1 MSDTLPPDLRDLLTQ
16 ISVQLGRIDTRL
28 GHIEGD
34 IGEIKTDARAF
45 RVEVN
50 DRFGA
55 VEAHMDSRFG
65 AVDARFDAIDA
76 RMDSR
81 FGGVEARLRGQ
92 DETFTQ
98 IRVEVAGVAGRIMNI
113 PNTWQMFAICL
124 TTLVGL
130 PVILGIALTLLRLLK
145 VLP

>member
-65 AVDARFDAIDA
+65 AV
-76 RMDSR
+76 
-81 FGGVEARLRGQ
+81 EARLRGQ